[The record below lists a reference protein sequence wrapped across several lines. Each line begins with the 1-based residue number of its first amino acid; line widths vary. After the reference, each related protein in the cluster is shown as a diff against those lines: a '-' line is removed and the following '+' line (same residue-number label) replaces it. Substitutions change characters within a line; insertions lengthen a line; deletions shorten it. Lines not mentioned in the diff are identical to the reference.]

1 MMAGGK
7 NTHPR
12 QPWQRSDF
20 FQRNYTG
27 APLINESKSRNEF
40 KSHIPW
46 IPLAAALGAGL
57 ALRLFFLFKYS
68 SGSVDGA
75 IYESMGHNLF
85 AHGTYGL
92 DAAGRITASN
102 IRVPGYPIF
111 TAFFHLFGRGQTP
124 LLLAQI
130 ALDLCTCV
138 LAGALAGL
146 LAPAS
151 LSGQARRRVQIAAVW
166 LAALCPFLADY
177 AAVNLTE
184 VLATF
189 LTAIAL
195 VALTAAAL
203 GNETLSW
210 RLLLNGS
217 DELNSSRGKNSS
229 FLRNSWF
236 VGGLAVGCGAMVRPE
251 TPLILVAL
259 GLVLGLKWWRPA
271 DWPKLFRA
279 CAFAA
284 VGLLIPIIPWTARN
298 AISLHEFQ
306 PLAPRYAQAPGESVA
321 TGLYA
326 WTNTWLV
333 RYRDVDQTI
342 WTIGDSPVTMAVFP
356 SIAFDSD
363 DERRRVSALIDQYNA
378 ACCDFSPQWNAQFVE
393 LARERT
399 ARHPLRTY
407 VTVPFQR
414 ALTLWFTPRVE
425 MMGYTGS
432 LWPLHENYED
442 DPEGYCV
449 GVLLEAIGIIYL
461 ALAFAGTA
469 KIFLKHL
476 IAGPQMWGVT
486 FLIAFC
492 ILRTAFLTHVEA
504 PEPRYVLEC
513 FPVIYVLGAFWWA
526 RKTD

>member
-1 MMAGGK
+1 M
-7 NTHPR
+7 
-12 QPWQRSDF
+12 Q
-20 FQRNYTG
+20 
-27 APLINESKSRNEF
+27 
-40 KSHIPW
+40 W

-57 ALRLFFLFKYS
+57 ALRLFFFFKYQT
-68 SGSVDGA
+68 GSVDGA
-75 IYESMGHNLF
+75 IYESLGRNLF

-92 DAAGRITASN
+92 DAVGRITPSN

-111 TAFFHLFGRGQTP
+111 TAIFHLLRRGETP

-130 ALDLCTCV
+130 ALDLCTC
-138 LAGALAGL
+138 ALAGML
-146 LAPAS
+146 AGMLAPAS
-151 LSGQARRRVQIAAVW
+151 QSGQTRRRVQIAAVW

-184 VLATF
+184 VLTTF

-195 VALTAAAL
+195 VALTAATL

-210 RLLLNGS
+210 NLLLNGS
-217 DELNSSRGKNSS
+217 DEFDSSRGKNSS

-236 VGGLAVGCGAMVRPE
+236 VGGLAVGCGTMVRPE
-251 TPLILVAL
+251 TPLVLV
-259 GLVLGLKWWRPA
+259 GLAVVLVWRWWRCA

-279 CAFAA
+279 GAFVAA
-284 VGLLIPIIPWTARN
+284 GLIIPIIPWTARN
-298 AISLHEFQ
+298 AISLHQFQ

-356 SIAFDSD
+356 AIAFDSE
-363 DERRRVSALIDQYNA
+363 DERQRVSALIDQYNS
-378 ACCDFSPQWNAQFVE
+378 ACCDFSPEWNAKFTE
-393 LARERT
+393 IAHERA

-414 ALTLWFTPRVE
+414 ALTFWFTPRVE
-425 MMGYTGS
+425 MMGYTGN
-432 LWPLHENYED
+432 LWPLQKSYED
-442 DPEGYCV
+442 DPEGFV
-449 GVLLEAIGIIYL
+449 ATLILGALGIIYL
-461 ALAFAGTA
+461 ALAVAGSA
-469 KIFLKHL
+469 KIFLRRS
-476 IAGPQMWGVT
+476 ITGPQVWGAT

-492 ILRTAFLTHVEA
+492 ILRTAFLTRIEA

-513 FPVIYVLGAFWWA
+513 FPVIFVLGAFLWSRRA
-526 RKTD
+526 DGAVASR

>member
-1 MMAGGK
+1 V
-7 NTHPR
+7 
-12 QPWQRSDF
+12 
-20 FQRNYTG
+20 
-27 APLINESKSRNEF
+27 INESKTR
-40 KSHIPW
+40 KQW

-57 ALRLFFLFKYS
+57 VLRLFFFFKYPT
-68 SGSVDGA
+68 GSVDGT

-92 DAAGRITASN
+92 DLNSLGRIIPSN

-111 TAFFHLFGRGQTP
+111 TAFFHLVRRGETP

-130 ALDLCTCV
+130 ALDLCTCALV
-138 LAGALAGL
+138 GALAGL

-151 LSGQARRRVQIAAVW
+151 LSVRARRRAQIAAVW

-195 VALTAAAL
+195 VAFTAAAL
-203 GNETLSW
+203 GNEMVSW
-210 RLLLNGS
+210 RLLLNGR
-217 DELNSSRGKNSS
+217 DESNSSREGNSS
-229 FLRNSWF
+229 LLRNSWF

-259 GLVLGLKWWRPA
+259 GLVLILRWWRRA
-271 DWPKLFRA
+271 DWPQLFSA
-279 CAFAA
+279 GTFAA
-284 VGLLIPIIPWTARN
+284 IGLLIPIIPWTARN
-298 AISLHEFQ
+298 AISLHQFQ

-356 SIAFDSD
+356 SIAFDTD
-363 DERRRVSALIDQYNA
+363 DERQRVSALIDQYNA
-378 ACCDFSPQWNAQFVE
+378 ACCDYSPDWNAQFAE
-393 LARERT
+393 IARERT

-407 VTVPFQR
+407 VTVPFER

-425 MMGYTGS
+425 MMGYTGN
-432 LWPLHENYED
+432 LWPLHSSYED
-442 DPEGYCV
+442 DPEGFV
-449 GVLLEAIGIIYL
+449 ATVILEAIGIMYL
-461 ALAFAGTA
+461 ALAVAGTT
-469 KIFLKHL
+469 KIFFKRL
-476 IAGPQMWGVT
+476 INTQQMWCIT
-486 FLIAFC
+486 FLITFC
-492 ILRTAFLTHVEA
+492 ILRTAFLTHIET

-513 FPVIYVLGAFWWA
+513 FPVVFVLGAFLWA
-526 RKTD
+526 RQTD

>member
-1 MMAGGK
+1 M
-7 NTHPR
+7 
-12 QPWQRSDF
+12 Q
-20 FQRNYTG
+20 
-27 APLINESKSRNEF
+27 
-40 KSHIPW
+40 W

-57 ALRLFFLFKYS
+57 ALRLFFLFKYTT
-68 SGSVDGA
+68 GSVDGA
-75 IYESMGHNLF
+75 IYEAMGRNLF

-92 DAAGRITASN
+92 DAIGRITPSD

-111 TAFFHLFGRGQTP
+111 TAIFHLLRRGQTP

-130 ALDLCTCV
+130 ALDLCTCA

-146 LAPAS
+146 LTPPS
-151 LSGQARRRVQIAAVW
+151 RSVSVRRRVQLAAVW

-177 AAVNLTE
+177 AVVNLTE

-195 VALTAAAL
+195 VALAAAAL

-210 RLLLNGS
+210 SLLLNS
-217 DELNSSRGKNSS
+217 KDETDSSRKKNSS

-236 VGGLAVGCGAMVRPE
+236 VGGLAVGCGTMVRPE

-259 GLVLGLKWWRPA
+259 GIVLLLRWRNRA
-271 DWPKLFRA
+271 DWPKLFLA
-279 CAFAA
+279 GAFAA
-284 VGLLIPIIPWTARN
+284 AGLLIPIIPWTARN

-306 PLAPRYAQAPGESVA
+306 PLAPRYAQGPGESVA

-356 SIAFDSD
+356 SIAFDSE
-363 DERRRVSALIDQYNA
+363 DERQRVSALIDQYNSS
-378 ACCDFSPQWNAQFVE
+378 CCDFSPEWNAQFTE

-414 ALTLWFTPRVE
+414 ALTFWFTPRVE
-425 MMGYTGS
+425 MMGYTGN
-432 LWPLHENYED
+432 LWPLQKSHED
-442 DPEGYCV
+442 DPEGFV
-449 GVLLEAIGIIYL
+449 ATLILGAMGIIYVAL
-461 ALAFAGTA
+461 ALAGTA
-469 KIFLKHL
+469 KIFLKHIL
-476 IAGPQMWGVT
+476 TGPQIWCIA

-492 ILRTAFLTHVEA
+492 VVRTAFLTRIEA

-513 FPVIYVLGAFWWA
+513 FPVIYALGAFFWL
-526 RKTD
+526 RQTD

>member
-1 MMAGGK
+1 
-7 NTHPR
+7 
-12 QPWQRSDF
+12 
-20 FQRNYTG
+20 
-27 APLINESKSRNEF
+27 
-40 KSHIPW
+40 
-46 IPLAAALGAGL
+46 
-57 ALRLFFLFKYS
+57 
-68 SGSVDGA
+68 VDGA
-75 IYESMGHNLF
+75 VYEALGHNLF

-92 DAAGRITASN
+92 EAVGRITPSN

-111 TAFFHLFGRGQTP
+111 TAFFHLLRRGQGL

-130 ALDLCTCV
+130 TLDLCTCA
-138 LAGALAGL
+138 LAGVLAGL

-151 LSGQARRRVQIAAVW
+151 QPVQIRRRVQIAAVW

-217 DELNSSRGKNSS
+217 DEFNSSRGEKSS

-236 VGGLAVGCGAMVRPE
+236 VSGLAVGCGAMVRPE
-251 TPLILVAL
+251 TPLILVGLAVV
-259 GLVLGLKWWRPA
+259 LVLRWRHRT
-271 DWPKLFRA
+271 DWSKLFRA
-279 CAFAA
+279 GAFITA
-284 VGLLIPIIPWTARN
+284 GLLIPIIPWTARN

-356 SIAFDSD
+356 SIAFDTD
-363 DERRRVSALIDQYNA
+363 DERQRVSALIDQYNS
-378 ACCDFSPQWNAQFVE
+378 ACCDFSPEWNAKFAQI
-393 LARERT
+393 ARERT

-414 ALTLWFTPRVE
+414 MLTLWFTPRVE
-425 MMGYTGS
+425 MMGYTGN
-432 LWPLHENYED
+432 LWPLHESYED
-442 DPEGYCV
+442 DPEGFYATLIL
-449 GVLLEAIGIIYL
+449 GAIGIIYL
-461 ALAFAGTA
+461 ALAVAGTA
-469 KIFLKHL
+469 KIFLKRL
-476 IAGPQMWGVT
+476 ISGSQSWCVA

-492 ILRTAFLTHVEA
+492 VLRTAFLTRIEA

-513 FPVIYVLGAFWWA
+513 FPVIFVMSAFLWA
-526 RKTD
+526 RRTENAAASR

>member
-1 MMAGGK
+1 M
-7 NTHPR
+7 
-12 QPWQRSDF
+12 Q
-20 FQRNYTG
+20 
-27 APLINESKSRNEF
+27 
-40 KSHIPW
+40 W

-57 ALRLFFLFKYS
+57 ALRLFFFFKYQ
-68 SGSVDGA
+68 SGSVDGT

-92 DAAGRITASN
+92 DLNAAGRIIPSN

-111 TAFFHLFGRGQTP
+111 AAFFHLLRRGENP

-130 ALDLCTCV
+130 VLDLCTCA

-151 LSGQARRRVQIAAVW
+151 QSGTTRRRVQIAAVW

-210 RLLLNGS
+210 RLLQTGS
-217 DELNSSRGKNSS
+217 DEADSSREKNSS

-236 VGGLAVGCGAMVRPE
+236 VGGLAVGCGTMVRPE
-251 TPLILVAL
+251 TPLIFVAL
-259 GLVLGLKWWRPA
+259 GLVLVLRWWRRV

-279 CAFAA
+279 GAFAA

-306 PLAPRYAQAPGESVA
+306 PLAPRYAQAPGESVG

-356 SIAFDSD
+356 STAFDSE
-363 DERRRVSALIDQYNA
+363 DERQRVSALIDQYNS
-378 ACCDFSPQWNAQFVE
+378 ACCDFSPEWNAKFAE
-393 LARERT
+393 IARERT

-425 MMGYTGS
+425 MMGYTGNV
-432 LWPLHENYED
+432 WPLRKNYNDDRED
-442 DPEGYCV
+442 FSVTLILG
-449 GVLLEAIGIIYL
+449 AIGIIYF
-461 ALAFAGTA
+461 ALAVAGSA
-469 KIFLKHL
+469 KIFLKRQ
-476 IAGPQMWGVT
+476 ITVPQTCCIT

-492 ILRTAFLTHVEA
+492 ILRTAFLTRIEA

-513 FPVIYVLGAFWWA
+513 FPVIYVLGAFLWA
-526 RKTD
+526 RREENPAA

>member
-1 MMAGGK
+1 M
-7 NTHPR
+7 
-12 QPWQRSDF
+12 Q
-20 FQRNYTG
+20 
-27 APLINESKSRNEF
+27 
-40 KSHIPW
+40 W

-57 ALRLFFLFKYS
+57 VLRLFFFFKYQT
-68 SGSVDGA
+68 GSVDGA

-92 DAAGRITASN
+92 DAVGRITPSN

-111 TAFFHLFGRGQTP
+111 TAVFHLLRRGETP

-130 ALDLCTCV
+130 VLDLCTCV

-146 LAPAS
+146 LTPAS
-151 LSGQARRRVQIAAVW
+151 RSGETRRRVQIAAVW

-177 AAVNLTE
+177 AVVNLTE

-217 DELNSSRGKNSS
+217 DEFNSSHGNHSS

-259 GLVLGLKWWRPA
+259 GLVLVLRWWRRA

-279 CAFAA
+279 GALAGA
-284 VGLLIPIIPWTARN
+284 GLLIPIIPWTARN

-306 PLAPRYAQAPGESVA
+306 PLAPRYAQAPGESVG

-342 WTIGDSPVTMAVFP
+342 WTIGDSPATMAVFP
-356 SIAFDSD
+356 SAAFDTD
-363 DERRRVSALIDQYNA
+363 DERQRVSALIDQYNA
-378 ACCDFSPQWNAQFVE
+378 ACCDFSPDWNAKFAE

-414 ALTLWFTPRVE
+414 ALTFWFTPRVE
-425 MMGYTGS
+425 MMGYTGN
-432 LWPLHENYED
+432 LWPLHSSYED
-442 DPEGYCV
+442 DPEGFV
-449 GVLLEAIGIIYL
+449 ATLILGAIGVIYF
-461 ALAFAGTA
+461 ALAVAGTA
-469 KIFLKHL
+469 KIFFQRA
-476 IAGPQMWGVT
+476 ITGPQMWGVT

-492 ILRTAFLTHVEA
+492 ILRTAFLTRIEA

-513 FPVIYVLGAFWWA
+513 FPVIYVLGAFLWA
-526 RKTD
+526 RQTDEPSAAR

>member
-1 MMAGGK
+1 M
-7 NTHPR
+7 
-12 QPWQRSDF
+12 Q
-20 FQRNYTG
+20 
-27 APLINESKSRNEF
+27 
-40 KSHIPW
+40 W

-57 ALRLFFLFKYS
+57 ALRLFFFFKYA
-68 SGSVDGA
+68 SGSVDGT
-75 IYESMGHNLF
+75 IYEAMGHNLL

-92 DAAGRITASN
+92 DAVGRIIPSD

-111 TAFFHLFGRGQTP
+111 TALFHLLRRGQTP

-130 ALDLCTCV
+130 ASDLCTCA

-151 LSGQARRRVQIAAVW
+151 PSGRLRRRIMIVAVW
-166 LAALCPFLADY
+166 LAALCPFLAEY
-177 AAVNLTE
+177 AVVNLTE

-195 VALTAAAL
+195 VAFTAAAL

-210 RLLLNGS
+210 RLLLNGT
-217 DELNSSRGKNSS
+217 DEINSARGKNSS
-229 FLRNSWF
+229 FLRSSWF
-236 VGGLAVGCGAMVRPE
+236 VGGLAVGCGTMVRPE
-251 TPLILVAL
+251 TPLVLV
-259 GLVLGLKWWRPA
+259 GLAVVLLWRWRRRA

-279 CAFAA
+279 GALSAA
-284 VGLLIPIIPWTARN
+284 GLIVPIIPWTARN

-356 SIAFDSD
+356 AIAFDTD
-363 DERRRVSALIDQYNA
+363 DERQRVSALIDQYNS
-378 ACCDFSPQWNAQFVE
+378 ACCDFSPEWNAQFAE
-393 LARERT
+393 IARERT

-414 ALTLWFTPRVE
+414 ALTFWFTPRVE
-425 MMGYTGS
+425 MMGYTGN
-432 LWPLHENYED
+432 LWPLQKSYED
-442 DPEGYCV
+442 DPEGFRATLIL
-449 GVLLEAIGIIYL
+449 GTMGIIYV
-461 ALAFAGTA
+461 ALAVAGTA
-469 KIFLKHL
+469 KVFLKRQ
-476 IAGPQMWGVT
+476 INGPQMWCVT

-492 ILRTAFLTHVEA
+492 VVRTAFLTRIEA

-513 FPVIYVLGAFWWA
+513 FPVVYALGAFLWA
-526 RKTD
+526 RQTD

>member
-1 MMAGGK
+1 M
-7 NTHPR
+7 R
-12 QPWQRSDF
+12 
-20 FQRNYTG
+20 
-27 APLINESKSRNEF
+27 
-40 KSHIPW
+40 W
-46 IPLAAALGAGL
+46 IPLAAALSAGL
-57 ALRLFFLFKYS
+57 ALRLFFFFKYQT
-68 SGSVDGA
+68 GSVDGA
-75 IYESMGHNLF
+75 IYEKMGQNLF

-92 DAAGRITASN
+92 DLNSAGRIIPSN

-111 TAFFHLFGRGQTP
+111 TALLHLLRRSETP

-130 ALDLCTCV
+130 ALDLCTCA

-151 LSGQARRRVQIAAVW
+151 LSEQARRRLQIAAVW

-195 VALTAAAL
+195 VAFTAAAL

-210 RLLLNGS
+210 HLLLNGS
-217 DELNSSRGKNSS
+217 DEIISSREKKFS

-259 GLVLGLKWWRPA
+259 AVVFVLRWWRRA

-279 CAFAA
+279 GAFAA
-284 VGLLIPIIPWTARN
+284 AGLLIPIIPWTARN

-356 SIAFDSD
+356 SAAFDTD
-363 DERRRVSALIDQYNA
+363 AERQRVSALIDQYNA
-378 ACCDFSPQWNAQFVE
+378 ACCNFSPEWNAEFTQI
-393 LARERT
+393 ARERT
-399 ARHPLRTY
+399 ERHPLRTY

-425 MMGYTGS
+425 MMGYTGN
-432 LWPLHENYED
+432 LWPVQKSYED
-442 DPEGYCV
+442 DPEGFV
-449 GVLLEAIGIIYL
+449 ATLILEAIGIIYL
-461 ALAFAGTA
+461 ALAVGGTVKILA
-469 KIFLKHL
+469 KRLL
-476 IAGPQMWGVT
+476 TTPQIWCVT

-492 ILRTAFLTHVEA
+492 ILRTAFLTHIET

-513 FPVIYVLGAFWWA
+513 FPVVYVLGAFLWA
-526 RKTD
+526 RRIN

>member
-1 MMAGGK
+1 M
-7 NTHPR
+7 
-12 QPWQRSDF
+12 Q
-20 FQRNYTG
+20 
-27 APLINESKSRNEF
+27 
-40 KSHIPW
+40 W

-57 ALRLFFLFKYS
+57 ALRLFFFFKYS
-68 SGSVDGA
+68 TGSVDGT

-92 DAAGRITASN
+92 DLNSAGGIIPSN

-111 TAFFHLFGRGQTP
+111 TAFFHLLRRGETP

-130 ALDLCTCV
+130 ALDLCTC
-138 LAGALAGL
+138 ALAGL
-146 LAPAS
+146 LAGLLTPAS
-151 LSGQARRRVQIAAVW
+151 QPIRVRRRLQIAAVW

-177 AAVNLTE
+177 AVVNLTE

-195 VALTAAAL
+195 VALTAGAL

-210 RLLLNGS
+210 NLLLNGS
-217 DELNSSRGKNSS
+217 DELNSSRGNKFS

-236 VGGLAVGCGAMVRPE
+236 VGGLTVGCGAMVRPE
-251 TPLILVAL
+251 TPLVLVAL
-259 GLVLGLKWWRPA
+259 GCVLVLRWRRSV

-279 CAFAA
+279 GAFVAA
-284 VGLLIPIIPWTARN
+284 GLIIPIIPWTARN
-298 AISLHEFQ
+298 AISLHQFQ

-342 WTIGDSPVTMAVFP
+342 WTIGDSPITMAVFP
-356 SIAFDSD
+356 SIAFDSE
-363 DERRRVSALIDQYNA
+363 DERQRVSALIDQYNS
-378 ACCDFSPQWNAQFVE
+378 ACCDFSPEWNAQFTE
-393 LARERT
+393 IARKRT

-425 MMGYTGS
+425 MMGYTGD
-432 LWPLHENYED
+432 LWPLRKNYED
-442 DPEGYCV
+442 DPEGFV
-449 GVLLEAIGIIYL
+449 ATLILGAIGIIYL
-461 ALAFAGTA
+461 ALAVAGTV
-469 KIFLKHL
+469 KIFLRRMMT
-476 IAGPQMWGVT
+476 GPQIWGVT
-486 FLIAFC
+486 FLIVFC
-492 ILRTAFLTHVEA
+492 ILRTAFLTHIEA

-513 FPVIYVLGAFWWA
+513 FPVIYALGAFLWA
-526 RKTD
+526 RQPD

>member
-1 MMAGGK
+1 M
-7 NTHPR
+7 H
-12 QPWQRSDF
+12 
-20 FQRNYTG
+20 
-27 APLINESKSRNEF
+27 
-40 KSHIPW
+40 W

-57 ALRLFFLFKYS
+57 ALRLFFFFKYQTA
-68 SGSVDGA
+68 SVDGA

-92 DAAGRITASN
+92 DLNAAGRIIPSN

-111 TAFFHLFGRGQTP
+111 TAFFHLLRRGDNP

-130 ALDLCTCV
+130 VLDLCTCAM
-138 LAGALAGL
+138 AGALAGL

-151 LSGQARRRVQIAAVW
+151 QPVRVRRRVQIAAVW

-195 VALTAAAL
+195 VAFTGAAI

-210 RLLLNGS
+210 RFLLNGS
-217 DELNSSRGKNSS
+217 DEFNSSLGKKFS

-251 TPLILVAL
+251 TPLVLVAL
-259 GLVLGLKWWRPA
+259 AVALVLRWRRRT

-279 CAFAA
+279 GAFVAA
-284 VGLLIPIIPWTARN
+284 GLLIPIIPWTARN
-298 AISLHEFQ
+298 AISLHQFQ

-356 SIAFDSD
+356 SIAFDTES
-363 DERRRVSALIDQYNA
+363 ERQRVSALIDQYNS
-378 ACCDFSPQWNAQFVE
+378 ACCDFSPEWNTQFAE
-393 LARERT
+393 IARERT

-425 MMGYTGS
+425 MMGYTGN
-432 LWPLHENYED
+432 LWPLHESYED
-442 DPEGYCV
+442 DPEGFV
-449 GVLLEAIGIIYL
+449 ATLILGAAGIIYL
-461 ALAFAGTA
+461 ALAVAGTA
-469 KIFLKHL
+469 KIFLKRL
-476 IAGPQMWGVT
+476 VSGPQMWCVT

-492 ILRTAFLTHVEA
+492 ILRTAFLTRIEA

-513 FPVIYVLGAFWWA
+513 FPAIFVLSAFLWTRPTESPA
-526 RKTD
+526 V